1 MGLRH
6 SDIQELLLRTI
17 REGLSALLIG
27 DRGVGKTTMVM
38 QAAKE
43 SGLADD
49 EVALL
54 SGPLIDPYTDL
65 VGVPVPSTQESS
77 PSSPGPARPSSTRP
91 A

>member
-43 SGLADD
+43 SGLA
-49 EVALL
+49 
-54 SGPLIDPYTDL
+54 G
-65 VGVPVPSTQESS
+65 
-77 PSSPGPARPSSTRP
+77 
-91 A
+91 